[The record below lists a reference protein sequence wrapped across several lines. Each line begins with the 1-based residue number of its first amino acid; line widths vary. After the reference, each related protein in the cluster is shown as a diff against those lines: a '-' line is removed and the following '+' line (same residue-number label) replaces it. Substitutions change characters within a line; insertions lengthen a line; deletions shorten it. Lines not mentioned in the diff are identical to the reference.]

1 MDMNEQNIEQIV
13 KQVLSQMSGTA
24 ARKAPAANSDI
35 PKTARVAMLTKLEHY
50 DITGAGY
57 DIEAFTDE
65 LSNWYVRRNRE
76 RFWAQDL
83 TDEEIKEYAD
93 LVKSY
98 EDCMR
103 HPKDNSLYTYLVA
116 VEKLTEFVK
125 KMKDRC

>member
-1 MDMNEQNIEQIV
+1 MTKELLEELGWKFDDFWNNRAFYS
-13 KQVLSQMSGTA
+13 LSKES
-24 ARKAPAANSDI
+24 KFSI
-35 PKTARVAMLTKLEHY
+35 FEH
-50 DITGAGY
+50 DGWGLLNPFNK
-57 DIEAFTDE
+57 DFE
-65 LSNWYVRRNRE
+65 LIYC
-76 RFWAQDL
+76 DL
-83 TDEEIKEYAD
+83 TNKEIKEYTD